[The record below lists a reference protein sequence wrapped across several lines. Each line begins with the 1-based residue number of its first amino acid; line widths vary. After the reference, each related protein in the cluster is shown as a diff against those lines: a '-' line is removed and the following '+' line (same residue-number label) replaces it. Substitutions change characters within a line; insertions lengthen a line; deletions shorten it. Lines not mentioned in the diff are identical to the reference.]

1 MERRAAMTSERAESL
16 LAHDWIERQPS
27 AVSEHLE
34 RLPVEEA
41 AELVALVKPEAL
53 ARVFRALSVDAA
65 LAILSNA
72 DPEAASALLLRLV
85 PSQAGSLLG
94 EIPEARRESIL
105 ACLSKPAA
113 ADLRRLLEYPPET
126 AGRLRDPRI
135 EAFRGTTTVKQA
147 LQRLP
152 RQPGE
157 PRALQL
163 FVVADD
169 GRLVGIVPLHDA
181 VLAEPSDPLASLI
194 QGPPVSVSPFASRTE
209 VVQTMER
216 NRLTILPVVGPE
228 GLPIGVLRLHELL
241 REVGKEHSAD
251 LVSMT
256 GASKDESALSGA
268 WFAVRK
274 RMPWLQINLL
284 TAFLAATVV
293 GLFQETIA
301 QFTALAVLLPVV
313 AGQSGNSGSQALAVA
328 VRGLALREITVWS
341 WPSVALK
348 ELATGAVNG
357 IGVGI
362 VASAGVY
369 LWSQSVGLALVTGTS
384 MVASMSIAG
393 VAGAII
399 PMGLAALG
407 QDPAQSSSILLTT
420 VTDVFG
426 FVTFLGLATLLSNL
440 L

>member
-1 MERRAAMTSERAESL
+1 MTSARAESV
-16 LAHDWIERQPS
+16 LAHDWMERHPG

-34 RLPVEEA
+34 RLPTEEA
-41 AELVALVKPEAL
+41 AQLVALVRPEAL
-53 ARVFRALSVDAA
+53 AKVFRTLSVDAA
-65 LAILSNA
+65 LGILANA
-72 DPEAASALLLRLV
+72 DPGAAGALLLRLL
-85 PSQAGSLLG
+85 PSHAGTLLG
-94 EIPEARRESIL
+94 EIPEGRRESIL
-105 ACLSKPAA
+105 ACLSKSVAD
-113 ADLRRLLEYPPET
+113 DLRRLLEYPPET
-126 AGRLRDPRI
+126 AGRLCDPRI
-135 EAFRGTTTVKQA
+135 EAFRGTTTVGQA

-152 RQPGE
+152 RE
-157 PRALQL
+157 PAGRRALNL

-169 GRLVGIVPLHDA
+169 GRLAGMVPIHEA
-181 VLAEPSDPLASLI
+181 ALAEPSATLASLI
-194 QGPPVSVSPFASRTE
+194 QDPLITVSPFASRTE
-209 VVQTMER
+209 VVETMER
-216 NRLTILPVVGPE
+216 SRLTGLPVVGPE

-241 REVGKEHSAD
+241 GEVGKELSAD
-251 LVSMT
+251 LVSLT
-256 GASKDESALSGA
+256 GASRDETARSDA

-274 RMPWLQINLL
+274 RMPWLQVNLL
-284 TAFLAATVV
+284 TAFLAAAVV
-293 GLFQETIA
+293 GLFEETIA

-362 VASAGVY
+362 VTSAGVY
-369 LWSQSVGLALVTGTS
+369 FWSQSIGLACVTGTA
-384 MVASMSIAG
+384 MIASMTVAG

-399 PMGLAALG
+399 PMGLAAVG

-426 FVTFLGLATLLSNL
+426 FMTFLGLATLLSSL